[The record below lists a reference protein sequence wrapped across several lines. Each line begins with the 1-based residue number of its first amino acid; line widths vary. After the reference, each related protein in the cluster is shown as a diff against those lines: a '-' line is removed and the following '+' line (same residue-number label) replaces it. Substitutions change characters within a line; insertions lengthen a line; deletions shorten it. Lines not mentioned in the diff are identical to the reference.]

1 MRQRVCRGA
10 AVRAAASRQARALPR
25 AEAMQRQ
32 TPARQPARPDL
43 SANEQRWHEL
53 NAELEALEEALR
65 NLQPPAGALITP
77 ELFDQLE
84 AIKRRRYQLQ
94 ATMLD
99 FLDTLDDMP
108 P

>member
-1 MRQRVCRGA
+1 MPVAAVRGA
-10 AVRAAASRQARALPR
+10 ALGQARALPQR
-25 AEAMQRQ
+25 RSMQRQ

-43 SANEQRWHEL
+43 SANEQRWREL
-53 NAELEALEEALR
+53 NAELEALEEALH

-84 AIKRRRYQLQ
+84 AVKRRRNQLQ
-94 ATMLD
+94 ATMID

>member
-1 MRQRVCRGA
+1 MQQQT
-10 AVRAAASRQARALPR
+10 SAR
-25 AEAMQRQ
+25 E
-32 TPARQPARPDL
+32 PARPDL
-43 SANEQRWHEL
+43 SANEQRWREF
-53 NAELEALEEALR
+53 NAELEALEEALHH
-65 NLQPPAGALITP
+65 LQPPPGALITP

>member
-1 MRQRVCRGA
+1 
-10 AVRAAASRQARALPR
+10 
-25 AEAMQRQ
+25 MQRH

-43 SANEQRWHEL
+43 SATEQRWREL
-53 NAELEALEEALR
+53 NAELEALEEALH
-65 NLQPPAGALITP
+65 NLQPPEGALITP

>member
-1 MRQRVCRGA
+1 
-10 AVRAAASRQARALPR
+10 
-25 AEAMQRQ
+25 MQRQ
-32 TPARQPARPDL
+32 TSAREPARPDL
-43 SANEQRWHEL
+43 SATEQQWREF
-53 NAELEALEEALR
+53 NAELEALEEELHK
-65 NLQPPAGALITP
+65 LQPPPGALITP

>member
-1 MRQRVCRGA
+1 
-10 AVRAAASRQARALPR
+10 
-25 AEAMQRQ
+25 MQRQ
-32 TPARQPARPDL
+32 TSARPPAQPDL
-43 SANEQRWHEL
+43 SATEQRWREL
-53 NAELEALEEALR
+53 NAELEALEEELR
-65 NLQPPAGALITP
+65 KLQPPEGALITP

-99 FLDTLDDMP
+99 FLDTLDDLP